1 MIPLRI
7 LVLTDHANHSVQDTL
22 YPWLRSLNR
31 RPEVAAVEVM
41 SRAQPEN
48 AGIFQTFRSQTGLAG
63 QVDEYFY
70 PAKRAVYFSKEARLV
85 SIQDYDWVLLRIP
98 KPNPAAL
105 FEYLESIVDPA
116 KLLNRPS
123 GIREVGSKAFLQH
136 YPEIAPRMRLCHSLA
151 EVKAQAAQYG
161 DVVIKPLFESGGR
174 GIVRVKAGMIQD
186 GTRSWT
192 WDTYQPS
199 LELMLEEGVM
209 VVEYLQR
216 VGEGDK
222 RILLANGQVLGSS
235 LRLPAPGSWLCNVSQ
250 GGSSHSAEIDSDE
263 QAIIDRLL
271 PDMTAKG
278 IMMVGLDTLVNNEGR
293 RVLSEINASCP
304 GGWYPTEIT
313 SGQPVVERLTDET
326 LRYMNARGRSVE

>member
-48 AGIFQTFRSQTGLAG
+48 AGIFQTFEGHVGLAG
-63 QVDEYFY
+63 RVDEYFY
-70 PAKRAVYFSKEARLV
+70 PAKRAVYFSKKARLV

-105 FEYLESIVDPA
+105 FEYLEHIVDPD

-123 GIREVGSKAFLQH
+123 GILEVGSKAFLQQ
-136 YPEIAPRMRLCHSLA
+136 YPEIAPRMSLCHSLA
-151 EVKAQAAQYG
+151 EVKAESQRG
-161 DVVIKPLFESGGR
+161 DVVIKPLFESGGK

-186 GTRSWT
+186 GSRSWT
-192 WDTYQPS
+192 WDSYQTI
-199 LELMLEEGVM
+199 LEPMLEEGVM

-250 GGSSHSAEIDSDE
+250 GGSSHSAEIDADE

-278 IMMVGLDTLVNNEGR
+278 IMMMGLDTLVNNKGR

-313 SGQPVVERLTDET
+313 TGQPVVERLTEET
-326 LRYMNARGRSVE
+326 LHYIKAQGNSAD